1 MALPPKVGPKSAAI
15 AWHGEGGE
23 FFARHAGEGVEEMVF
38 ALGIDD
44 VVKEGAE
51 LSAGELKTCIGGG
64 LHDGFEVVALC
75 EKQASPHQK
84 LKVAELG
91 SSTMLGGGVLH
102 CGHTPPRHCMGEGA
116 HPWQ

>member
-1 MALPPKVGPKSAAI
+1 
-15 AWHGEGGE
+15 
-23 FFARHAGEGVEEMVF
+23 MVF

-51 LSAGELKTCIGGG
+51 LSAGELKPCIGRG
-64 LHDGFEVVALC
+64 LHDGLEVVALRI
-75 EKQASPHQK
+75 KQARPHQK
-84 LKVAELG
+84 LKVAEIG
-91 SSTMLGGGVLH
+91 CSTRPGGGVLH